1 MDRIVRVIFVYC
13 DTHLLESGMTEP
25 DWQAILTRVNAG
37 EQNAFSEIV
46 VAYQSAVRSF
56 LAARLNNFND
66 VDDLAQEVFV
76 TAYGSLPTFRG
87 DSSLS
92 TWLRGIA
99 KNHLRNH
106 LRKRSTSPTTGGSAV
121 LDALEPEIER
131 QEEQHHADVLMDAL
145 RSCVAR
151 LTDDDQ
157 RLVEGRFVQNK
168 DLSELRD
175 LFGIK
180 HSALTMAL
188 HRLRHRLK
196 ECVFRHIGKT
206 DAEPGVQA

>member
-1 MDRIVRVIFVYC
+1 MIGRVIFVIC
-13 DTHLLESGMTEP
+13 DTHLLESGMNEP
-25 DWQAILTRVNAG
+25 DWQAILARMKAG

-46 VAYQSAVRSF
+46 VAHQSAVRSF
-56 LAARLNNFND
+56 LAARLSNFND

-99 KNHLRNH
+99 KNHLRNYV
-106 LRKRSTSPTTGGSAV
+106 RRRSAVPSTGGSAV
-121 LDALEPEIER
+121 LAMLEPEIER
-131 QEEQHHADVLMDAL
+131 QEEEHHADTLMHAL
-145 RSCVAR
+145 RNCVAL

-175 LFGIK
+175 LLGVK

-196 ECVFRHIGKT
+196 ECVYRHIGKT
-206 DAEPGVQA
+206 DAEPGIPT